1 MPVGVQKNFSPK
13 RILVVED
20 GPEVAK
26 AIRMVL
32 AIGGGHKVETVEDG
46 QTGLDRFEPGKY
58 DLVITDLHL
67 PKMRGTELARAIKE
81 RSPTQRIILITG
93 YANAINEDSEAMSKI
108 DLLLVKPFSLEQL
121 QDALAEV
128 FSPPQAQE

>member
-1 MPVGVQKNFSPK
+1 
-13 RILVVED
+13 
-20 GPEVAK
+20 
-26 AIRMVL
+26 MVL
-32 AIGGGHKVETVEDG
+32 AIGGGHNVETVEDG

-81 RSPTQRIILITG
+81 RSPAQRIILITG

-128 FSPPQAQE
+128 FSPPQA

>member
-1 MPVGVQKNFSPK
+1 
-13 RILVVED
+13 
-20 GPEVAK
+20 
-26 AIRMVL
+26 
-32 AIGGGHKVETVEDG
+32 
-46 QTGLDRFEPGKY
+46 
-58 DLVITDLHL
+58 
-67 PKMRGTELARAIKE
+67 MRGTELARAIKE
-81 RSPTQRIILITG
+81 RSPAQRIILITG